1 MSLTEGSPQAIL
13 FGDQDMKRIGIIA
26 LAVLTSCAFITS
38 CMNTNAS
45 VTTQTTNTET
55 VKEPS
60 GISAGDHIMFG
71 KYPQNYASGSD
82 TAEPEP
88 IEWRVLEI
96 KDGKALIIS
105 EYLLEP
111 FVYNIELTD
120 VTWETSTLR
129 KWLNTTFY
137 DTAFSESEK
146 NSIQTVT
153 IKNPDNPVRG
163 TEGGNDT
170 EDKVFCLS
178 LEEAQLYFKNT
189 NERMAAPTK
198 YAVKRGA
205 QTNEDSTLANGMKTG
220 WWWLRT
226 PASSS
231 NRAADVDCYGNIDV
245 DFIKGS
251 DVDGSLVFDEENCV
265 RPAVWITIAEAQ
277 FTKVL

>member
-1 MSLTEGSPQAIL
+1 
-13 FGDQDMKRIGIIA
+13 MKRIGVIT
-26 LAVLTSCAFITS
+26 LAVLTSCVFIAS
-38 CMNTNAS
+38 CMNTTSDSTTKTTITGS
-45 VTTQTTNTET
+45 VEET
-55 VKEPS
+55 S
-60 GISAGDHIMFG
+60 GLSVGDHIMFG
-71 KYPQNYASGSD
+71 NYPQNYAPRSD

-88 IEWRVLEI
+88 VEWRVLEI

-111 FVYNIELTD
+111 AVYYIEPAD

-146 NSIQTVT
+146 SSIQTVT
-153 IKNPDNPVRG
+153 VKNPDNPLHG
-163 TEGGNDT
+163 TKGGNDT

-178 LEEAQLYFKNT
+178 LDEAKLYFKDKND
-189 NERMAAPTK
+189 RMAAPTK

-205 QTNEDSTLANGMKTG
+205 KINEDSTLANGMNTG

-231 NRAADVDCYGNIDV
+231 NRASDVDCYGNIDDV
-245 DFIKGS
+245 IVQGR

-265 RPAVWITIAEAQ
+265 RPAVWVTIPEAG
-277 FTKVL
+277 FSKVL